1 MKRFGK
7 ILMVAALAM
16 VSYSAS
22 AELAPQWS
30 KGTMMANAEL
40 GVQPFG
46 GAVSVDYVLVDEW
59 WKGHFTVGG
68 EFDAVRTE
76 RFQGIPGLSQC
87 GLNIRQRESGAEEE
101 TFRIPGFQGCGFF
114 VECPADGGR
123 FRGIAEE
130 RLRGGHGQDG
140 GPDTG
145 LVHEL
150 QVGVD
155 VPGRD
160 GESFVHL
167 HPVRFHGLQI
177 GVRDH
182 VAVHIDLR
190 QRQG

>member
-1 MKRFGK
+1 MGDDDGF
-7 ILMVAALAM
+7 
-16 VSYSAS
+16 
-22 AELAPQWS
+22 P
-30 KGTMMANAEL
+30 
-40 GVQPFG
+40 GVQVSHQRFQLRIAEVL
-46 GAVSVDYVLVDEW
+46 AV
-59 WKGHFTVGG
+59 TVGG

-114 VECPADGGR
+114 IECPADGGQ

-167 HPVRFHGLQI
+167 HPVRFHGFQI

-182 VAVHIDLR
+182 MAVHIDLR
-190 QRQG
+190 VADTGKEYE